1 MNLEEL
7 KKKMDEEHYIYD
19 DTLSTVLYVALQLG
33 RPLLIEGAAGVGKTE
48 VAKVMAAALDRELV
62 RLQCYEGLDESKA
75 LYEWNYQKQLLS
87 IQVNM
92 NAQDREA
99 LTRSLFSDEY
109 LLERPLLKS
118 IRSEKPVVLLI
129 DEIDKADE
137 EFEAFLLELLSE
149 MQVTIPEV
157 GTIRA
162 NSVPFVVLTSN
173 RARPLSEA
181 LRRRCAYLYIEYPDM
196 EKELAILRA
205 KLPHVDDRLCAQ
217 VALAVQ
223 KLRSNEVI
231 LKKPSIAET
240 LDWAAALDA
249 LGIRELTPDALR
261 KTAGFVLKNNEDM
274 AALARQTADKLDA
287 MGIKFK
293 VVNVVDLVKLQ
304 SAKENN
310 EALSDEEFAELFT
323 EDKPV
328 LFAYHSYAR
337 DVRGLI
343 YDRPNHDNFNVHG
356 YEEQGSTTT
365 PYDMVRVNNIDRY
378 ELQAEALRM
387 IDADKY
393 ADKIN
398 ELEAFR
404 QEAFQFAVDNGYDHP
419 DYTDWVYSGVNTN
432 KQGAVSATAA
442 TAGDNE

>member
-1 MNLEEL
+1 MDIEQL
-7 KKKMDEEHYIYD
+7 KQKLDEAKYIYD
-19 DTLSTVLYVALQLG
+19 ETLATVLYVALQLG

-48 VAKVMAAALDRELV
+48 IAKVMAAALDRDLV

-92 NAQDREA
+92 GQKDSDE
-99 LTRSLFSDEY
+99 LTKSLFSDEY
-109 LLERPLLKS
+109 LLERPLLAS

-137 EFEAFLLELLSE
+137 EFEAFLLELLSD
-149 MQVTIPEV
+149 MQVSIPEV

-162 NSVPFVVLTSN
+162 KSVPFVVLTSN

-181 LRRRCAYLYIEYPDM
+181 LRRRCAYLYIQYPEM

-223 KLRSNEVI
+223 KLRSNEAI

-261 KTAGFVLKNNEDM
+261 QTAGFVLKNSEDFDV
-274 AALARQTADKLDA
+274 L
-287 MGIKFK
+287 
-293 VVNVVDLVKLQ
+293 
-304 SAKENN
+304 
-310 EALSDEEFAELFT
+310 EE
-323 EDKPV
+323 
-328 LFAYHSYAR
+328 
-337 DVRGLI
+337 
-343 YDRPNHDNFNVHG
+343 
-356 YEEQGSTTT
+356 
-365 PYDMVRVNNIDRY
+365 
-378 ELQAEALRM
+378 AEA
-387 IDADKY
+387 A
-393 ADKIN
+393 
-398 ELEAFR
+398 EC
-404 QEAFQFAVDNGYDHP
+404 GCGGHC
-419 DYTDWVYSGVNTN
+419 G
-432 KQGAVSATAA
+432 GHHH
-442 TAGDNE
+442 G

>member
-1 MNLEEL
+1 MDLNTL
-7 KKKMDEEHYIYD
+7 KRKMDEAHYIYD
-19 DTLSTVLYVALQLG
+19 DTLATVLAVALQLN

-48 VAKVMAAALDRELV
+48 IAKVMASALDRDLV

-92 NAQDREA
+92 GSKDSEE
-99 LTRSLFSDEY
+99 LTKSLFSDEY

-157 GTIRA
+157 GTIKA
-162 NSVPFVVLTSN
+162 KSLPFVVLTSN

-181 LRRRCAYLYIEYPDM
+181 LRRRCAYLYIQYPDV

-217 VALAVQ
+217 VALAVH
-223 KLRSNEVI
+223 KLRDHEAI

-249 LGIRELTPDALR
+249 LGVRELTPDALR
-261 KTAGFVLKNNEDM
+261 QTAGFVLKNNEDM
-274 AALARQTADKLDA
+274 AVMEELDT
-287 MGIKFK
+287 
-293 VVNVVDLVKLQ
+293 L
-304 SAKENN
+304 
-310 EALSDEEFAELFT
+310 EES
-323 EDKPV
+323 
-328 LFAYHSYAR
+328 HHCQC
-337 DVRGLI
+337 GG
-343 YDRPNHDNFNVHG
+343 HCGGHHHG
-356 YEEQGSTTT
+356 
-365 PYDMVRVNNIDRY
+365 
-378 ELQAEALRM
+378 
-387 IDADKY
+387 
-393 ADKIN
+393 
-398 ELEAFR
+398 
-404 QEAFQFAVDNGYDHP
+404 
-419 DYTDWVYSGVNTN
+419 
-432 KQGAVSATAA
+432 
-442 TAGDNE
+442 

>member
-1 MNLEEL
+1 MTLEEL
-7 KKKMDEEHYIYD
+7 KQKMDEAGYVYD
-19 DTLSTVLYVALQLG
+19 DTMATVLYVALVLG

-48 VAKVMAAALDRELV
+48 VAKVMAAALGRELV

-92 NAQDREA
+92 NSADKEL
-99 LTRSLFSDEY
+99 LTKSLFSDEY

-149 MQVTIPEV
+149 QQVTVPEI

-162 NSVPFVVLTSN
+162 KTVPFVVLTSN

-181 LRRRCAYLYIEYPDM
+181 LRRRCAYLHIDYPDM
-196 EKELAILRA
+196 DKELAILRK

-223 KLRSNEVI
+223 KLRSNEAI

-261 KTAGFVLKNNEDM
+261 QTAGFVLKNNED
-274 AALARQTADKLDA
+274 LEILLTKLCGD
-287 MGIKFK
+287 GIIE
-293 VVNVVDLVKLQ
+293 
-304 SAKENN
+304 S
-310 EALSDEEFAELFT
+310 
-323 EDKPV
+323 
-328 LFAYHSYAR
+328 
-337 DVRGLI
+337 
-343 YDRPNHDNFNVHG
+343 
-356 YEEQGSTTT
+356 
-365 PYDMVRVNNIDRY
+365 
-378 ELQAEALRM
+378 
-387 IDADKY
+387 
-393 ADKIN
+393 
-398 ELEAFR
+398 
-404 QEAFQFAVDNGYDHP
+404 
-419 DYTDWVYSGVNTN
+419 
-432 KQGAVSATAA
+432 
-442 TAGDNE
+442 

>member
-1 MNLEEL
+1 MNLEQL
-7 KKKMDEEHYIYD
+7 KKKMDEAHYIYD
-19 DTLSTVLYVALQLG
+19 DTLATVLAVSLALG

-48 VAKVMAAALDRELV
+48 IAKVMASALDRDLV

-92 NAQDREA
+92 GSKDSDE

-109 LLERPLLKS
+109 LLERPLLQS

-149 MQVTIPEV
+149 MQVSIPEV
-157 GTIRA
+157 GTVKAKSI
-162 NSVPFVVLTSN
+162 PFVVLTSN

-205 KLPHVDDRLCAQ
+205 KLPHVDDKLCAQ

-223 KLRSNEVI
+223 KLRSNESI
-231 LKKPSIAET
+231 LKKPSIAEA

-261 KTAGFVLKNNEDM
+261 TTAGFVLKNQEDI
-274 AALARQTADKLDA
+274 AVLEETEADHC
-287 MGIKFK
+287 GHC
-293 VVNVVDLVKLQ
+293 
-304 SAKENN
+304 EG
-310 EALSDEEFAELFT
+310 
-323 EDKPV
+323 
-328 LFAYHSYAR
+328 H
-337 DVRGLI
+337 
-343 YDRPNHDNFNVHG
+343 HHG
-356 YEEQGSTTT
+356 
-365 PYDMVRVNNIDRY
+365 
-378 ELQAEALRM
+378 
-387 IDADKY
+387 
-393 ADKIN
+393 
-398 ELEAFR
+398 
-404 QEAFQFAVDNGYDHP
+404 
-419 DYTDWVYSGVNTN
+419 
-432 KQGAVSATAA
+432 
-442 TAGDNE
+442 

>member
-1 MNLEEL
+1 MNLAEL
-7 KKKMDEEHYIYD
+7 KSKMDQAHYIYD
-19 DTLSTVLYVALQLG
+19 DTLATVLAVALELG

-48 VAKVMAAALDRELV
+48 IAKVMASALDRELV

-92 NAQDREA
+92 ASQDRES
-99 LTRSLFSDEY
+99 LTQSLFTDAY

-157 GTIRA
+157 GTSRA
-162 NSVPFVVLTSN
+162 KTIPFVILTSN

-181 LRRRCAYLYIEYPDM
+181 LRRRCAYLYIQYPDM

-223 KLRSNEVI
+223 KLRSNETI

-261 KTAGFVLKNNEDM
+261 STAGFILKNSEDL
-274 AALARQTADKLDA
+274 AALQE
-287 MGIKFK
+287 M
-293 VVNVVDLVKLQ
+293 
-304 SAKENN
+304 
-310 EALSDEEFAELFT
+310 EEEGHHCACGGNCGE
-323 EDKPV
+323 
-328 LFAYHSYAR
+328 HS
-337 DVRGLI
+337 
-343 YDRPNHDNFNVHG
+343 HG
-356 YEEQGSTTT
+356 
-365 PYDMVRVNNIDRY
+365 
-378 ELQAEALRM
+378 
-387 IDADKY
+387 
-393 ADKIN
+393 
-398 ELEAFR
+398 
-404 QEAFQFAVDNGYDHP
+404 
-419 DYTDWVYSGVNTN
+419 
-432 KQGAVSATAA
+432 
-442 TAGDNE
+442 